1 MKKIQIPLYPRK
13 LWLIDDPDDFK
24 NFTFVLG
31 GGNNKEV
38 PMDFESICDKLLLMT
53 HAVIDNE
60 TGDYGVMVYFNM
72 NEDLHTGD
80 LAHESVHVVDYV
92 FDELGMYSQCYQ
104 DGNEP
109 YAYLIGWVAQ
119 QLKDYYDDRR
129 EQEPVEA

>member
-13 LWLIDDPDDFK
+13 LWLIDDPKDFD

-31 GGNNKEV
+31 GGDNKEV

-60 TGDYGVMVYFNM
+60 TGDYGVIVYFNI

-80 LAHESVHVVDYV
+80 LAHESVHVADYV
-92 FDELGMYSQCYQ
+92 FDELGMYSQSYQ

-109 YAYLIGWVAQ
+109 YAYLVGWIAK

-129 EQEPVEA
+129 EQESVEA